1 MIDPTFY
8 NIRRERR
15 NELCAEAFRWDDLKR
30 WRALDQ
36 FKTTPYRTEG
46 MRYWG
51 SVYEEQLK
59 DLCIV
64 NPSTGNMSSPESS
77 VYILPYEKI
86 LENNTIAKQKGFLF
100 TPAHYLEPI
109 GVAVFRQT
117 ASDPND
123 FTSSSVYQNP
133 GWKYEASTGAVSVE

>member
-1 MIDPTFY
+1 MEELVLKTNRYVVAFAGVMFHLMI
-8 NIRRERR
+8 
-15 NELCAEAFRWDDLKR
+15 
-30 WRALDQ
+30 
-36 FKTTPYRTEG
+36 
-46 MRYWG
+46 G
-51 SVYEEQLK
+51 SVYAWS
-59 DLCIV
+59 V
-64 NPSTGNMSSPESS
+64 FTNP
-77 VYILPYEKI
+77 
-86 LENNTIAKQKGFLF
+86 IAKQKGFLF

>member
-1 MIDPTFY
+1 MLEEAKGDFAAYSHGTMIDPTLY

-64 NPSTGNMSSPESS
+64 NPSTGNMSSLNQVCIYFHTKKYWKIIPLQNKRDSS
-77 VYILPYEKI
+77 LLLPI
-86 LENNTIAKQKGFLF
+86 I
-100 TPAHYLEPI
+100 
-109 GVAVFRQT
+109 
-117 ASDPND
+117 
-123 FTSSSVYQNP
+123 
-133 GWKYEASTGAVSVE
+133 